1 MDPRDKLITVIF
13 SGFMLIMLLSLF
25 MIITGCAQ
33 PIEATEGIRV

>member
-1 MDPRDKLITVIF
+1 MDPRDKLFTVIF